1 MFYHN
6 MKNHMCPQFSIMIW
20 YAILVHAEP
29 YEENDF
35 LIIYEKYTSLDINDI
50 SFPARSFIV
59 KK

>member
-1 MFYHN
+1 
-6 MKNHMCPQFSIMIW
+6 MCHQFSIMIW
-20 YAILVHAEP
+20 YAILAYAEW